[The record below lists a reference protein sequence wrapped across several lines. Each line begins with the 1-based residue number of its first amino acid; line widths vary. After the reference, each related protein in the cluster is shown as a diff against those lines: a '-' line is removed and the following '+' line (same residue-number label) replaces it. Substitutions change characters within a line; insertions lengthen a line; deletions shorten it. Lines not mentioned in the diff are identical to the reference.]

1 MSKKVY
7 FVRIPIAGIVSNYV
21 AADSEKEAIEKALAD
36 SKIFGQIETENNW
49 ELDELNTYKHLF
61 QGNIDYTNLSE
72 ASAEESDELDPEDL
86 E

>member
-1 MSKKVY
+1 MKKVY

-36 SKIFGQIETENNW
+36 SHVFGQIDTKNNW
-49 ELDELNTYKHLF
+49 ELDELNTYRYLF
-61 QGNIDYTNLSE
+61 HGNIDYTNLSE

>member
-61 QGNIDYTNLSE
+61 QGNIDYTNLAE